1 MSHQSFSWDRF
12 FEWINIRSDNV
23 TSNAWQRALD
33 RDDLNVANRMFYTA
47 YLVASNV
54 LNDRFAVSWNEIEAL
69 NLKEKVS
76 SYYFCS
82 HRDAL
87 REQMNRVGAKLLQH
101 HGESQYIR
109 TIAFY
114 SGVAFVKVIKN
125 IADKLREQTR
135 TLTDYALQY
144 HTPEE
149 VKNELRVYV
158 EQSVG
163 ACLSGF
169 PNEDERNGVRDDIY
183 DTLIHLMDL
192 YRERLTNFSVE
203 DLLEVCCLPVPRPSA
218 QKIAELFGQV
228 SQERIKIGIGVHGEG
243 VFKFP
248 ARAPLL
254 SSDNKG
260 GTPYDSLW
268 IKIVHGKDGNDN
280 ATWIT
285 YKREDGGQNWLL
297 DYTGGT
303 QVVNGYAE
311 VPLADVNEISRIPVL
326 NGEQCINAA
335 MDIRPRV
342 CDNRYILY
350 VEHAGNA
357 SIYLPG
363 RKVYA
368 NDVCHVFPT
377 ASIGE
382 LKVSVRDDDGE
393 LRDIET
399 KAISR
404 IALEGNNLETLII
417 DGDEYPIVSNADNVW
432 LDKERRFRYLY
443 RAGRRAYQAGACPI
457 AVDKVPA
464 AAKSITYRVGDDVAA
479 LMEKNGGQWGQWHKV
494 PPRLLWKRGTIEV
507 RGDFGV
513 LESAQVIFV
522 NVKFGD
528 FDVPS
533 QVDEELD
540 PASIQYQNESGE
552 WISPDINSEHGDSM
566 IQFTVGDLTIRKPI
580 DRVGVFFVVPNGLS
594 ISITPESEDWREATP
609 LAKRDIYNLVCKVV
623 VPADSAND
631 YKVLLIR
638 GGEHIEL
645 KRIAQEK
652 LQENGHTTF
661 HWRDYV
667 GKFSERNK
675 DSDYFAICIRSEDQ
689 LWLYKFKA
697 IDPVMLRYQSD
708 GVLPPHTVRHEL
720 RADGTLVARHFMA
733 YADIPNGKD
742 GMPTSFLCCPIDRL
756 DDENGFVELLCKSEF
771 SDGNAEANGWVT
783 QETVRV
789 PNFREQLGEHLGSGC
804 VCFLAKKQQYINSDG
819 FEHRLIS
826 SGFFVRDPTVQ
837 HVVSGTDVVSRLREA
852 FARKDEN
859 VIRELLASE
868 DEEIRCVV
876 KGVLDRVWRNVTKI
890 HAPEVRDYLNLY
902 RCVIRNEQGQ
912 LIERSGYAFLADWY
926 DFGQNGETLHGV
938 SRHLSDEY
946 QKYWPRLMFPIRRNE
961 ASMQGVTVGEYLE
974 GQSFKAQCRMLSSPI
989 LDTAMFL
996 ELYDAVNAV
1005 FSFEGTRDHGTA
1017 REWIGEKKIGRCFYA
1032 QYFEYCCDNNIRI
1045 NWNDHRTSIQR
1056 APAQFRRIIGQ
1067 KPYLF
1072 YEGLSLSDQLRC
1084 TAEVACGLRKREIR
1098 SFIQHL
1104 AEELCAW
1111 RKQPNLDERAQRL
1124 KENLL
1129 LLERIDDILFSA
1141 PPNGNG
1147 LGANAPCCFTELV
1160 ELLAFDQFVHSI

>member
-1 MSHQSFSWDRF
+1 MMVFSWDKF
-12 FEWINIRSDNV
+12 FERVDADTLNITQSI
-23 TSNAWQRALD
+23 WKRAFALNE
-33 RDDLNVANRMFYTA
+33 LNVAVRLFYTA
-47 YLVASNV
+47 YSVAQNV
-54 LNDRFAVSWNEIEAL
+54 LNDRFAVSWNEIDAL
-69 NLKEKVS
+69 NLNVNVS
-76 SYYFCS
+76 SSYFS
-82 HRDAL
+82 ANRISL

-114 SGVAFVKVIKN
+114 SGVALVKVIKN
-125 IADKLREQTR
+125 IADTLQEQKK

-144 HTPEE
+144 HSPEE
-149 VKNELRVYV
+149 IKCDLSRYV
-158 EQSVG
+158 EESARASLV
-163 ACLSGF
+163 GF
-169 PNEDERNGVRDDIY
+169 PTEEERRGALTDIC
-183 DTLIHLMDL
+183 DTLINLMDL

-268 IKIVHGKDGNDN
+268 IKIVYGKDGNDN

-417 DGDEYPIVSNADNVW
+417 DGYEYPIVSNVDNVW

-675 DSDYFAICIRSEDQ
+675 DGDYFAICIRSEDQ

-697 IDPVMLRYQSD
+697 IDPVMLRYKSD

-756 DDENGFVELLCKSEF
+756 DDENGFVELPCESVF
-771 SDGNAEANGWVT
+771 SAGTDEINEKVA
-783 QETVRV
+783 QETVIV
-789 PNFREQLGEHLGSGC
+789 PNFRNKIGGALDLGC
-804 VCFLAKKQQYINSDG
+804 VCFLAKKQHFINAEG
-819 FEHRLIS
+819 FEQRLIS
-826 SGFFVRDPTVQ
+826 SGFFVREQTAQ
-837 HVVSGTDVVSRLREA
+837 HVAGGTDVVSRLREA
-852 FARKDEN
+852 IAKKDEN
-859 VIRELLASE
+859 AIRGLLSSE
-868 DEEIRCVV
+868 DEEVRGIV
-876 KGVLDRVWRNVTKI
+876 KGVLDRVWRNVANI
-890 HAPEVRDYLNLY
+890 RAPEVRDYLNLY
-902 RCVIRNEQGQ
+902 RCVIRNEHGQ
-912 LIERSGYAFLADWY
+912 LIERSGYAFLSDWY
-926 DFGQNGETLHGV
+926 DFGQNSPAVHGV
-938 SRHLSDEY
+938 SRHLADEY
-946 QKYWPRLMFPIRRNE
+946 KKYWTRLMFPNNYGVVR
-961 ASMQGVTVGEYLE
+961 MQGDSARMNLAQYLQ
-974 GQSFKAQCRMLSSPI
+974 GQSFKAQCRKLSSSK
-989 LDTAMFL
+989 LNTATFL
-996 ELYDAVNAV
+996 ALYDAINDV
-1005 FSFEGTRDHGTA
+1005 SLFEGTREHGGP
-1017 REWIGEKKIGRCFYA
+1017 REWICMKSIGKCFYG
-1032 QYFEYCCDNNIRI
+1032 QYFEYCCDNNKHI
-1045 NWNDHRTSIQR
+1045 NWRDDIRSIQNSPKL
-1056 APAQFRRIIGQ
+1056 ARRILRQ

-1072 YEGLSLSDQLRC
+1072 YAELNLSQQLSC
-1084 TAEVACGLRKREIR
+1084 TPRDILCGLRKREIR
-1098 SFIQHL
+1098 EFLKQM
-1104 AEELCAW
+1104 AVELCEW
-1111 RKQPNLDERAQRL
+1111 RNRPSLDGRAQKL
-1124 KENLL
+1124 KKNLL
-1129 LLERIDDILFSA
+1129 LLEQIDEVLFSA
-1141 PPNGNG
+1141 PPNNT
-1147 LGANAPCCFTELV
+1147 NVSCCFTELV